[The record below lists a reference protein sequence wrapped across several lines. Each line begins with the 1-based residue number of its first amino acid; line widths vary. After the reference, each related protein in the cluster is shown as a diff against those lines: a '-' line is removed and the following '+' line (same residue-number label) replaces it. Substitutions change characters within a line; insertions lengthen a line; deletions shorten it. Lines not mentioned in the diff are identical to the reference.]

1 VVIDYDLLF
10 KTDNEQLPQ
19 LALAIKRAEDLFKLR
34 YWNPAITKKE
44 SLKQNKKL
52 TNSVLFLLLITA
64 YNYRYFS
71 FSYN

>member
-44 SLKQNKKL
+44 SLKQL